1 MARSPIWE
9 LLNSKVTLGGL
20 KPAPNGAAVSGD
32 RDVDEL
38 LARAQAEATRRGRRV
53 EDILAEF
60 GYAVGAP
67 PEPRVAPAAMSAA
80 ASAPGPAVAPA
91 PAAAVAPAP
100 AAVVAPPEGSTAA
113 PARDAVL
120 RALAPLT
127 RSEAAALLRRF
138 THEHAVVDRLALLQ
152 RVDDAKVAALRAVSG
167 PALLDAVLAAGVSAE
182 SVALVARTLPD
193 AAPIGAA
200 RGDFFEHLIAQGLV
214 TYSQLRAAQIEAEE
228 TSEPTLAH
236 LERAGALSGPVL
248 AAAIAKFAGL
258 ERAKVGTRPT
268 PRGAREALPAA
279 WVNAWGVV
287 PLRADA
293 KGAAVASVG
302 ELPEEVTAA
311 LGRAAGRPV
320 TVQVVT
326 KTELAGLLAAQRS
339 HFAAHPPPL
348 PKAAPEVVPVTPAAA
363 AEPVS
368 APAPRTELLPIV
380 TGSSAVAFVRQLLE
394 RAVES
399 RVTDVHLEPGA
410 DSARIRFRIDGI
422 CHDLQHIRGSLV
434 TEVIARIK
442 VLADLDIT
450 ERRLPQDGHVPFETG
465 GRSYDLRVATVP
477 TRHGEKVAI
486 RIADCGRM
494 ITKLSQIGV
503 TPEMLATLR
512 ELTSKPFGMVLA
524 TGPVGSGKTTTLYSC
539 LGEIDRTRRHVM
551 TIEDPI
557 EIELEGA
564 AQVEVN
570 YTINFDFVTGLRA
583 ILRQDP
589 DVVLLGEVRDDE
601 TARIAVRASM
611 TGLLVY
617 STLHANDAIGAI
629 TTLRNFNIPSHLIA
643 NSIQGVIAQRL
654 LRRICPGCKVAAEVG
669 PGTAAH
675 FGLDELPRGFAA
687 WRGAGCGQCLGTG
700 YLGRVGVFEIFR
712 VDSRMRDMILDNASE
727 RSLRDYSVAMGMKTL
742 QEDGLAKVMQGVT
755 TVEEFRRVL
764 RF

>member
-1 MARSPIWE
+1 
-9 LLNSKVTLGGL
+9 
-20 KPAPNGAAVSGD
+20 
-32 RDVDEL
+32 
-38 LARAQAEATRRGRRV
+38 
-53 EDILAEF
+53 
-60 GYAVGAP
+60 
-67 PEPRVAPAAMSAA
+67 
-80 ASAPGPAVAPA
+80 
-91 PAAAVAPAP
+91 
-100 AAVVAPPEGSTAA
+100 
-113 PARDAVL
+113 
-120 RALAPLT
+120 
-127 RSEAAALLRRF
+127 
-138 THEHAVVDRLALLQ
+138 
-152 RVDDAKVAALRAVSG
+152 
-167 PALLDAVLAAGVSAE
+167 
-182 SVALVARTLPD
+182 
-193 AAPIGAA
+193 
-200 RGDFFEHLIAQGLV
+200 
-214 TYSQLRAAQIEAEE
+214 
-228 TSEPTLAH
+228 
-236 LERAGALSGPVL
+236 
-248 AAAIAKFAGL
+248 
-258 ERAKVGTRPT
+258 
-268 PRGAREALPAA
+268 
-279 WVNAWGVV
+279 
-287 PLRADA
+287 
-293 KGAAVASVG
+293 
-302 ELPEEVTAA
+302 
-311 LGRAAGRPV
+311 
-320 TVQVVT
+320 
-326 KTELAGLLAAQRS
+326 
-339 HFAAHPPPL
+339 
-348 PKAAPEVVPVTPAAA
+348 VTPAAA